1 MSSAS
6 SNQSFVRDGA
16 GYEELY
22 PSGYRD
28 PDELSERSPSAAS
41 PSSKNEDMELAEPEE
56 GSDDSEQRIKSVVG
70 TDGLREFVMLP
81 KWTVNNFTSTIK
93 EAHFK
98 TLRAIYQILDYIP
111 IRLPYK
117 SEKCYYDG
125 VDDVRVYE
133 QVLKAGLRF
142 PLNSLKRELLQHLGL
157 SVSQISP
164 NAWRVFIAMEVLY
177 RAMSDG
183 ARSLTVREFLHCYRP
198 DEIDKSKGMY
208 SFVPRKSVFK
218 VIYETPD
225 SNRDWKSRYFF
236 LEGDGWMCHQGET
249 DFMPVDKTLGMLD
262 PSSIYISIAL
272 RMCFIVFFNTFIT
285 VLIDPSLCFY
295 STTAPPS

>member
-6 SNQSFVRDGA
+6 SNQSFIRNGA

-41 PSSKNEDMELAEPEE
+41 PSSKNEDMEMAEPEE
-56 GSDDSEQRIKSVVG
+56 GSDDDEGQRIKSIVG

-81 KWTVNNFTSTIK
+81 EWTVNYFTSTITK
-93 EAHFK
+93 AHFK
-98 TLRAIYQILDYIP
+98 TPRANYQIPDYIP
-111 IRLPYK
+111 IHLPYK
-117 SEKCYYDG
+117 SEKCYYDR
-125 VDDVRVYE
+125 VDDVGVYE

-142 PLNSLKRELLQHLGL
+142 PLNSLHCKLLKYLGL
-157 SVSQISP
+157 SVSQISL

-177 RAMSDG
+177 GAMLNG
-183 ARSLTVREFLHCYRP
+183 ARLLTVREFLHCYRP

-208 SFVPRKSVFK
+208 SFVPRKSILK

-225 SNRDWKSRYFF
+225 SNRD
-236 LEGDGWMCHQGET
+236 
-249 DFMPVDKTLGMLD
+249 
-262 PSSIYISIAL
+262 
-272 RMCFIVFFNTFIT
+272 
-285 VLIDPSLCFY
+285 
-295 STTAPPS
+295 